1 MKKNLLILSIFFLCF
16 SCKRKYTCEIT
27 STDMNA
33 GTVIGK
39 DSYSIKETSRSNA
52 LETCKMEHGVSLP
65 YIKKTFEIK

>member
-1 MKKNLLILSIFFLCF
+1 
-16 SCKRKYTCEIT
+16 
-27 STDMNA
+27 MNV

-52 LETCKMEHGVSLP
+52 LETCKMEHGTSLP